1 MNNIQSEILNDLR
14 LARQSIKVAVSWLTD
29 TLLLNELIAA
39 KNRGVDVKII
49 VSSNELNIIR
59 FELFQKLIDKGA
71 IVNKE
76 GSEEPE
82 QGNFMHYKF
91 YIIDDKISK
100 SGSYNWSV
108 NALTNREALDNVS
121 VSKKITDFNECLK
134 ASVNFFHD
142 IVNPE
147 IKRAELQLIEK
158 EHKDVLT
165 PEKLAAYRQTQAA
178 IKEQEARH
186 KKEIEKK
193 EQQRKE
199 AEEGRKRAEEK
210 AANEK
215 KEKEKILAAQKV
227 KEQQAQYK
235 PKEAVKVAQVPPTS
249 YGTI

>member
-1 MNNIQSEILNDLR
+1 MNNIQSEILDDIKS
-14 LARQSIKVAVSWLTD
+14 AQKSIKVAVSWLTD

-39 KNRGVDVKII
+39 RQRGIDVKII

-71 IVNKE
+71 TLNKE

-91 YIIDDKISK
+91 YIIDDKVAK

-108 NALTNREALDNVS
+108 NALTNRETLDNVL
-121 VSKKITDFNECLK
+121 VLKKIIDFNECLK

-147 IKRAELQLIEK
+147 LKRAELQLIEK
-158 EHKDVLT
+158 EQKDVLT
-165 PEKLAAYRQTQAA
+165 PEKLAAYRLTQAA

-186 KKEIEKK
+186 KIEIDKK
-193 EQQRKE
+193 DQQRKE

-215 KEKEKILAAQKV
+215 KERERIIAAQKE
-227 KEQQAQYK
+227 KERQAQYK
-235 PKEAVKVAQVPPTS
+235 PREEVKVAQVPPTS
-249 YGTI
+249 YGLK

>member
-1 MNNIQSEILNDLR
+1 
-14 LARQSIKVAVSWLTD
+14 
-29 TLLLNELIAA
+29 
-39 KNRGVDVKII
+39 
-49 VSSNELNIIR
+49 
-59 FELFQKLIDKGA
+59 
-71 IVNKE
+71 
-76 GSEEPE
+76 
-82 QGNFMHYKF
+82 MHYKF
-91 YIIDDKISK
+91 YIIDDKIAK

-121 VSKKITDFNECLK
+121 VSKKIIDFNECLK

-165 PEKLAAYRQTQAA
+165 PEKLAAYRQTQTA
-178 IKEQEARH
+178 IKEQEVRH
-186 KKEIEKK
+186 KREIEKK

-199 AEEGRKRAEEK
+199 AEDGRKRAEEK

-215 KEKEKILAAQKV
+215 KEREKILAAQKV

-235 PKEAVKVAQVPPTS
+235 PKEEVKVAQVPPTS